1 MGAFWGQCIHL
12 ENLFKSIQTQ
22 PQSDTSRVL
31 RSFRPTFVA
40 TSLCN
45 FSRSSQ
51 LVVAVAGLYLA
62 PGSQFLCP
70 FMLSV
75 AVLAVPGSH
84 LRLAWVSGFWHLGL
98 GTGS

>member
-1 MGAFWGQCIHL
+1 MGKITGPDRT
-12 ENLFKSIQTQ
+12 FKHY
-22 PQSDTSRVL
+22 
-31 RSFRPTFVA
+31 
-40 TSLCN
+40 
-45 FSRSSQ
+45 
-51 LVVAVAGLYLA
+51 YLA

-75 AVLAVPGSH
+75 AVLAVPGSR